1 MEPILETAKSALETL
16 LSMPSILLFAVV
28 LNIVGWALKKTSLDN
43 RAIPL
48 VLLVL
53 AGIVGPF
60 LLPQHHGQVEPMVS
74 DPEISDYLRRIL
86 VSLIVGFGAWVFH
99 ATFLRYVEKY
109 VPGFDQKAET
119 AKQKVADADD
129 K

>member
-1 MEPILETAKSALETL
+1 MESILKTAESALATL
-16 LSMPSILLFAVV
+16 LNMPSILLFAVV
-28 LNIVGWALKKTSLDN
+28 LNIIGWALKKTPLDN

-53 AGIVGPF
+53 AGVVGPW
-60 LLPQHHGQVEPMVS
+60 LLPRHPGVVAPNVS

-99 ATFLRYVEKY
+99 HSFLTYIEKY
-109 VPGFDQKAET
+109 VPGFSQKEEI
-119 AKQKVADADD
+119 AKQKIADADD